1 MNILVFNCGSSSLSY
16 KIFQINAPGELTTL
30 CAGKAHRVGVT
41 GTTPAYLEHR
51 FNAQTEQNT
60 VPLPNH
66 QTAAA
71 HIIAFVKSRHLSV
84 DAVGHRIVNGGSVFT
99 QSALLTEATLAR
111 YQECLPLAPLHNPT
125 ALRVIQAAMAAL
137 TDVPHYLS
145 FDSAFHTSI
154 PVKAHSYALPYE
166 LAQKHHFRKYGFHGL
181 SYIDVMHKAARF
193 LNRPLAQ
200 LKIVA
205 CHLGTG
211 GSSVTAIRN
220 GQSLDTSM
228 GYSPLQGLVMST
240 RSGDIDPTVALYLV
254 EQHGYTADQVV
265 DLLNR
270 QSGLLGV
277 SGLSSDIRD
286 LIKAMNEGHERARLA
301 FEMYVYRVKQ
311 YIGLMTATLGGLDTL
326 IFTDDVGLY
335 CPEVRRGACDDM
347 GWCGLSLD
355 AAQNAAAA
363 DGAQIARI
371 SPAGAPVT
379 ALVIPNDEEAVI
391 AREGFDLLAK

>member
-16 KIFQINAPGELTTL
+16 KIFQINAPGDLISI

-41 GTTPAYLEHR
+41 GTTPASLEHQ
-51 FNAQTEQNT
+51 FNAQTEQIIT
-60 VPLPNH
+60 PLPDH

-71 HIIAFVKSRHLSV
+71 HIIAFVKSRRIPV
-84 DAVGHRIVNGGSVFT
+84 DAIGHRIVNGGSVFT
-99 QSALLTEATLAR
+99 QSTLLTEVTLAR

-125 ALRVIQAAMAAL
+125 ALRVIKAAMAAL
-137 TDVPHYLS
+137 PHIPHYLS

-154 PVKAHSYALPYE
+154 PIHAHTYALPYD

-181 SYIDVMHKAARF
+181 SYIDVMHKAAQF
-193 LNRPLAQ
+193 LNRPLPD

-211 GSSVTAIRN
+211 GSSVTAIQN

-254 EQHGYTADQVV
+254 EQHGYTAAQVV

-277 SGLSSDIRD
+277 SGISSDIRD
-286 LIKAMNEGHERARLA
+286 LIKAMKEGHERARLA
-301 FEMYVYRVKQ
+301 FTMYVYRLKQ
-311 YIGLMTATLGGLDTL
+311 YIGVMAATLGGLDTL

-335 CPEVRRGACDDM
+335 CPEVRQEACEQM
-347 GWCGLSLD
+347 AWCGLSLD
-355 AAQNAAAA
+355 PAKNIAA
-363 DGAQIARI
+363 DGKTIAQI
-371 SPAGAPVT
+371 SPAGAPV
-379 ALVIPNDEEAVI
+379 AVLVIPNDEEAVI
-391 AREGFDLLAK
+391 AREGFNLLAG